1 MTSESIISHA
11 AVLVLGAVLGFIC
24 GRACNKPVE
33 PSTTTEVRVDT
44 LFVDKPVET
53 ASYRFGSIPLA
64 VFVHDTLVVAD
75 TLRVR
80 DTLYVNLPREVREYR
95 DSTYACA
102 VSGYQPRLDWIET
115 YGKVETRILTQ
126 PVKRWSIGIQGGVG
140 VVQPFG
146 GQMNAGAYIGI
157 GISYKLW

>member
-11 AVLVLGAVLGFIC
+11 SVLILGAVFGFMLC
-24 GRACNKPVE
+24 RACNKPVE
-33 PSTTTEVRVDT
+33 PSATTEVRIDT
-44 LFVDKPVET
+44 LYCDKPVES
-53 ASYRFGSIPLA
+53 ASFRFGCIPLA
-64 VFVHDTLVVAD
+64 VFVHDTLIVAD

-102 VSGYQPRLDWIET
+102 VSGYSPRLDWIET
-115 YGKVETRILTQ
+115 YGKVETQILTQ
-126 PVKRWSIGIQGGVG
+126 PVKKWSIGIQGGVG
-140 VVQPFG
+140 VVQPLG

-157 GISYKLW
+157 GVNYKLF